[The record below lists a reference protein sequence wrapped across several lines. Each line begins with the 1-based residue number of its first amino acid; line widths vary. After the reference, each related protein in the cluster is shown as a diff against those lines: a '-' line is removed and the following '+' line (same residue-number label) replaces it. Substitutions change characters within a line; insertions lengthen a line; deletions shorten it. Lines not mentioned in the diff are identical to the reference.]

1 METPRPN
8 EPGEQVADFLR
19 THEGQI
25 LVIVFTDIE
34 DSTAITESL
43 GDQVAIP
50 LIQKHHAAIREVL
63 RRHRGGREVE
73 TAGDSFFLVFT
84 TATDAV
90 RFAVQAQ
97 AAMRELAAKEVFPLQ
112 IRIGIHQG
120 ELFVSSNSDGASPGR
135 LSIQGGEKNTAA
147 RVMSLAAGGQILLS
161 RTPYES
167 ARRGLHRQ
175 AIAGVNEL
183 EWRSC
188 GPCKLRGVSEPM
200 EICEVW
206 ERGFGPGPLPAAT
219 GPSPPPPP
227 PLHATSRGPD
237 DRVSIPEGFQQYVC
251 PGTRLRLKP
260 TEEDEREVRLVARP
274 DFKLGRD
281 DEEADYLTVFWPLNK
296 KNRERSCTM
305 SRVHVIFERE
315 GARLTLRDQAKFAGA
330 LWNDEVLAQGEAMP
344 FEAAGEL
351 QIGDGYRL
359 EVFPI
364 TNAPQI
370 RPPTIVNEGRW
381 RGPAPPRK
389 PPQIP
394 GAVRFRPL
402 ETEPPPWDAVWVF
415 TEATFGSS
423 AANAVVLGHPEV
435 EPEHGC
441 FHYYRNCFW
450 VRSAGPNATV
460 LVNDEPCAPG
470 HIIPLA
476 SYQMLQIGSCRYCVE
491 IS

>member
-1 METPRPN
+1 METPRPT
-8 EPGEQVADFLR
+8 EPREQVADFLR

-43 GDQVAIP
+43 GDQAAIP
-50 LIQKHHAAIREVL
+50 LIEKHNALIREVL

-84 TATDAV
+84 TASDAV

-97 AAMRELAAKEVFPLQ
+97 AALRGLATSEGFPLK
-112 IRIGIHQG
+112 IRIGIHLG
-120 ELFVSSNSDGASPGR
+120 ELFVSNPDETSRGR
-135 LSIQGGEKNTAA
+135 LSIHGGEKNTAA

-161 RTPYES
+161 RTPYDS

-175 AIAGVNEL
+175 VIEGVGEL

-188 GPCKLRGVSEPM
+188 GPCKLKGVGEPM

-206 ERGFGPGPLPAAT
+206 ERGFGPGPLPVAT
-219 GPSPPPPP
+219 TAEPPPPP

-237 DRVSIPEGFQQYVC
+237 DRVSIPEGFHLYVS
-251 PGTRLRLKP
+251 PGDRLKLTP
-260 TEEDEREVRLVARP
+260 LGDGTREVRLVARP

-296 KNRERSCTM
+296 KNRERSYTL
-305 SRVHVIFERE
+305 SRIHVVCERE
-315 GARLTLRDQAKFAGA
+315 GTRLTLRDLSQFPGA
-330 LWNDEVLAQGEAMP
+330 TWNEEPLPQGGAVP
-344 FEAAGEL
+344 FDAAGEL
-351 QIGDGYRL
+351 RIGNGYRL

-364 TNAPQI
+364 LNAPQI
-370 RPPTIVNEGRW
+370 RPPTIVNEGKW

-402 ETEPPPWDAVWVF
+402 ATEPPPWDAVWVF
-415 TEATFGSS
+415 TEATFGSDP
-423 AANAVVLGHPEV
+423 ANAVLLELPGIQ
-435 EPEHGC
+435 PEHGC
-441 FHYYRNCFW
+441 FHHYRGCFW
-450 VRSAGPNATV
+450 VRSAGRDAPV
-460 LVNDEPCAPG
+460 LVNDRLCEPG
-470 HIIPLA
+470 HIVPLA
-476 SYQMLQIGSCRYCVE
+476 TYQVLQLGEERYGVE